1 MGFWALWLKKALFP
15 PLPLLYTSDGELCEE
30 DLAGYSSLVR
40 PYQDEPLAGEDERTR
55 KTENEDGLDTDGL
68 SGNPAG
74 HIRKSRDITV
84 SLLHVGE
91 AATVS
96 YLLCVSSFSSL
107 LAIRIR

>member
-1 MGFWALWLKKALFP
+1 MGFWALWLKKALFL

-30 DLAGYSSLVR
+30 DLAEYSLLVR
-40 PYQDEPLAGEDERTR
+40 PYQDEPLGGEDT
-55 KTENEDGLDTDGL
+55 TENEDELDADGL

-96 YLLCVSSFSSL
+96 YLLYVSSFSSL